1 MDRAAVSRDGG
12 DVRRSILK
20 VFKELVSQALGTGD
34 VESQMSIWNENEA
47 VNWATGQM
55 SLQTLRRKYEA

>member
-1 MDRAAVSRDGG
+1 M
-12 DVRRSILK
+12 RRSILK